1 MTPFE
6 AIAGVVNACQP
17 APGVVTGGQPGAG
30 HLEAL
35 KAAGATM
42 VIDLRDPMEPRPV
55 DEAGTV
61 ASLGMEYLNLPVGP
75 HTMNDATI
83 DALRDA
89 LGRAD
94 GRPVFVHCASANR
107 VGGALIPW
115 LMLDQGLEEDDAID
129 AAMRVGLR
137 SAELMEWG
145 LRYARSRMA
154 S

>member
-6 AIAGVVNACQP
+6 AITGVVNACQP
-17 APGVVTGGQPGAG
+17 APGVVTGGQPGVG

-35 KAAGATM
+35 KAAGAAM
-42 VIDLRDPMEPRPV
+42 VIDLREPMERRPL
-55 DEAGTV
+55 DEAGTI

-83 DALRDA
+83 DALREA
-89 LGRAD
+89 LARAD

-115 LMLDQGLEEDDAID
+115 FMLDQGLEEDDAID

-145 LRYARSRMA
+145 LRYARSRMV